1 MKNKIHNFDSFVRTE
16 YSVNEGIISDIWDKA
31 KDFGQKIKMMI
42 REGLIRMIPRGPKKG
57 TPVVT
62 YFDPSQ
68 GSVLSQINSLYAG
81 TEFARMNP
89 IGGPEMKKID
99 RLENEM
105 PPRIQEAVVP
115 LSSPSDLNVRD
126 VEAAEL
132 IKKITDL
139 YKSLVIHGGNRRKAN
154 KPVFIFGAPGIGKTQ
169 IVGTVAD
176 NLDIKLMN
184 IDLQFLAPEDFTG
197 IPSVVQLDDEDI
209 EAIQQDRPTSV
220 KKEDWMQRMK
230 KIAKYGAG
238 ATRTNPPLFLPRNN
252 MANGKGGIIFL
263 DEANRASKR
272 VLDALMNFL
281 QDGRI
286 GEYNLPTKWI
296 IVAAGNRPQEATVTE
311 LDFAMTSRLDL
322 VNFNPNPED
331 WAEWAKKTAQEP
343 TSKWPLEIINFIQK
357 NTQWFHRLDP
367 EEIEKSGGMGGK
379 FPTPRDWVG
388 ALQAIE
394 NQCLIDGVD
403 SWRQLPLEEVF
414 TIIRDNVGL
423 GAASAIRSYLET
435 LARFTE
441 KDIRLMY
448 TDPLKAPMIKEKA
461 GLEHILYGLYFI
473 VKKEAQIELGED
485 LPVEILANIA
495 RYFNRYNNHEILSAL
510 YSRMRQDF
518 KKIELTDEMAVA
530 LDDPS
535 NPGHEDAKLA
545 EEIAKLLRAS
555 LKQGGVM

>member
-16 YSVNEGIISDIWDKA
+16 YSVNEGITSDIWDKA
-31 KDFGQKIKMMI
+31 KDFGQKIKLMI
-42 REGLIRMIPRGPKKG
+42 REGLIKMIPSGPKKG
-57 TPVVT
+57 TPAVT

-105 PPRIQEAVVP
+105 SPRIQEAVVP
-115 LSSPSDLNVRD
+115 LSSPSDEFVRD
-126 VEAAEL
+126 IEAAEL
-132 IKKITDL
+132 MKKIESL
-139 YKSLVIHGGNRRKAN
+139 YRSQVIHGGDRKKAN
-154 KPVFIFGAPGIGKTQ
+154 KPVFIYGAPGIGKTQ
-169 IVGTVAD
+169 IVGSVAD
-176 NLDIKLMN
+176 KLGIKLLN
-184 IDLQFLAPEDFTG
+184 VDLQFMSPEDFIG
-197 IPSVVQLDDEDI
+197 IPSVVELDSEDI
-209 EAIQQDRPTSV
+209 EAIQGDRPAKV
-220 KKEDWMQRMK
+220 NKEDWMQRMK
-230 KIAKYGAG
+230 RITKYGAG
-238 ATRTNPPLFLPRNN
+238 ATRSNPPLFLPRDN
-252 MANGKGGIIFL
+252 MNNGKGGIIFL

-272 VLDALMNFL
+272 VLDALMNFV
-281 QDGRI
+281 QQGRI
-286 GEYNLPTKWI
+286 GEYDLPTKWI
-296 IVAAGNRPQEATVTE
+296 IVGAGNRPQEATVTE
-311 LDFAMTSRLDL
+311 FDFALADRFDI
-322 VNFNPNPED
+322 VNFTPNPED

-367 EEIEKSGGMGGK
+367 DELEKSGGMGGK
-379 FPTPRDWVG
+379 FPTPRSWVG

-403 SWRQLPLEEVF
+403 SWRQLPLDEVF
-414 TIIRDNVGL
+414 SIIRDNVGL

-461 GLEHILYGLYFI
+461 GLDHILYGLYFI

-510 YSRMRQDF
+510 YSRMKLDF
-518 KKIELTDEMAVA
+518 KKLELTDEMAVA

-535 NPGHEDAKLA
+535 NPGHEDAKLI

-555 LKQGGVM
+555 LQQGGVM

>member
-31 KDFGQKIKMMI
+31 KDFGQKIKLMI
-42 REGLIRMIPRGPKKG
+42 REGLIKMIPRGPKKG

-89 IGGPEMKKID
+89 IGGTEMKKID

-105 PPRIQEAVVP
+105 SSGIQEAVVP
-115 LSSPSDLNVRD
+115 LSSPSDSNVRD
-126 VEAAEL
+126 IEAAEL

-154 KPVFIFGAPGIGKTQ
+154 KPVFIFGGPGIGKTQ

-209 EAIQQDRPTSV
+209 EAIQQDHPASV

-238 ATRTNPPLFLPRNN
+238 ATRSNPPLFLPRNN
-252 MANGKGGIIFL
+252 MNNGKGGIIFL

-296 IVAAGNRPQEATVTE
+296 VVAAGNRPQEATVTE

-343 TSKWPLEIINFIQK
+343 TSKWPLEIINFVQK

-367 EEIEKSGGMGGK
+367 DEIEQSGGMGGK

-394 NQCLIDGVD
+394 NQCLINGVD

-423 GAASAIRSYLET
+423 TAAAAIRAYLET

-448 TDPLKAPMIKEKA
+448 TDPLKAPMVKEKA

-535 NPGHEDAKLA
+535 NPGHEDAKLI

-555 LKQGGVM
+555 LQQGGVM